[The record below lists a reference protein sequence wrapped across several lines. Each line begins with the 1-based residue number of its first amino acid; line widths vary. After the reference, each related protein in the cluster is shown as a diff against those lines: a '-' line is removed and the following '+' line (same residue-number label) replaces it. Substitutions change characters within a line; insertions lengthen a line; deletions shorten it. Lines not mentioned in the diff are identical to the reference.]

1 MGQKV
6 SFLAILGLF
15 GAILTPFDPLR
26 TKPEFCPEK
35 FFYSAQL
42 DMKIHSVA
50 KFQKKVMEGYPAIAR
65 THART
70 DGRNHATENNGPS
83 PINRGTNKR
92 KKHNINKNKK
102 SMLI

>member
-6 SFLAILGLF
+6 SFLDILGLF
-15 GAILTPFDPLR
+15 GAILTPFDPLG
-26 TKPEFCPEK
+26 TKPEFCPEN

-70 DGRNHATENNGPS
+70 HARTES
-83 PINRGTNKR
+83 R
-92 KKHNINKNKK
+92 H
-102 SMLI
+102 